1 MQFTE
6 ILPQVRVD
14 KKTKAILKQEA
25 KDQSRSLSA
34 HIRHVLIQNS
44 AELGAQVKR

>member
-1 MQFTE
+1 MEFTE

-14 KKTKAILKQEA
+14 KNTKKVLKAEA
-25 KDQSRSLSA
+25 KLQSRSLSA

-44 AELGAQVKR
+44 ANMGAQVKK